1 MVHHSDDDEAGAG
14 ASAKAK
20 VGVRPKAKRKAKT
33 TGLNDADQ
41 IQVVSSEEVQENQ
54 ENVKP
59 TAAAA
64 KVAAGE
70 TKKSKKVVENASPK
84 NAFLINEELS
94 VGDVD
99 FFQRHCI
106 ETRDLM
112 DVESNIPKSDPS
124 TPSKQQV
131 H

>member
-1 MVHHSDDDEAGAG
+1 M
-14 ASAKAK
+14 
-20 VGVRPKAKRKAKT
+20 
-33 TGLNDADQ
+33 
-41 IQVVSSEEVQENQ
+41 SSEEVEENQ

-59 TAAAA
+59 KAPAAE
-64 KVAAGE
+64 KR
-70 TKKSKKVVENASPK
+70 TSKKIEVAPPAVPK

-131 H
+131 HG

>member
-1 MVHHSDDDEAGAG
+1 M
-14 ASAKAK
+14 
-20 VGVRPKAKRKAKT
+20 
-33 TGLNDADQ
+33 
-41 IQVVSSEEVQENQ
+41 SSEEVEENQ

-59 TAAAA
+59 KAPAAE
-64 KVAAGE
+64 KR
-70 TKKSKKVVENASPK
+70 TSSKKIEVAPPAVPK

-131 H
+131 